1 MASVALVSPSSARLE
16 LRQRAEQ
23 LSPQPTISFTRYFFS
38 PDVISEQQLRILE
51 DPTPSLTKTMARSVA
66 SHSTY
71 LDPLEAVAER
81 RDNLVRDKVGAFGA
95 ATELEGFLEAHI
107 EGLLA
112 KGR

>member
-1 MASVALVSPSSARLE
+1 
-16 LRQRAEQ
+16 
-23 LSPQPTISFTRYFFS
+23 
-38 PDVISEQQLRILE
+38 
-51 DPTPSLTKTMARSVA
+51 MARSVA

-81 RDNLVRDKVGAFGA
+81 RDNLVRDEVGAFGA
-95 ATELEGFLEAHI
+95 AAELEGFLEAHI